1 MASPLAPLRPLL
13 RATSRQS
20 LTQVARIT
28 TTPRFKAAA
37 ATTAQRAVPA
47 KPTTT
52 SSYVRRSPASNTSR
66 AAAPKAATTT
76 PAPAPKAP
84 ATAPAPTP
92 SDPPSAATPLP
103 EAPSTSRP
111 VETTSFS
118 ASAGPPYQPH
128 QQQQH
133 QQGHAI
139 DWSTSYYGLGSQRF
153 SKEIVDIL
161 LQPVNPDDVEVKPDG
176 IIYLPEIKYRRILN
190 AAFGPGGWGLV
201 PKGEVVVG
209 EKIVTREYALVAE
222 GRFISQA
229 QGENNYFAL
238 ENLPSAVE
246 GCKSNA
252 LMRCCKDLG
261 IASDLWD
268 PVFIRQFRKKYA
280 DEVWVEHVVTKKK
293 KPVWTRKDVP
303 ITYPFKR
310 TN

>member
-1 MASPLAPLRPLL
+1 MASPCTLRPLL

-20 LTQVARIT
+20 LSQVARIAT
-28 TTPRFKAAA
+28 TSRYKAAAAA
-37 ATTAQRAVPA
+37 ATTQRATPA
-47 KPTTT
+47 KSSTT

-66 AAAPKAATTT
+66 AAAPKATLTST
-76 PAPAPKAP
+76 PAPSD
-84 ATAPAPTP
+84 P
-92 SDPPSAATPLP
+92 SDAALGPSLSSTTPLP
-103 EAPSTSRP
+103 DAPPASYPSEPTS
-111 VETTSFS
+111 SF
-118 ASAGPPYQPH
+118 ASSGGPPYQP
-128 QQQQH
+128 QQQQQQQ
-133 QQGHAI
+133 QQGQII
-139 DWSTSYYGLGSQRF
+139 DWSTSYYGLGTQRF
-153 SKEIVDIL
+153 SKEVVDIL
-161 LQPVNPDDVEVKPDG
+161 LQPVNPADVEVKPDG

-209 EKIVTREYALVAE
+209 DKIVTREYALIAE

-229 QGENNYFAL
+229 QGENTYFAL

-268 PVFIRQFRKKYA
+268 PVFIRQFKKQHA
-280 DEVWVEHVVTKKK
+280 DEVWVEHVTTKKK
-293 KPVWTRKDVP
+293 KLIWTRKDVP
-303 ITYPFKR
+303 VGYPFKR